1 MNPQAQYPADHSAG
15 HGPKPEFEPTP
26 RGFWTSKTGIVTIAF
41 LLIAA
46 FFLLSEHR
54 AHTLGVLPFLLLA
67 ACPLLHMFMH
77 GGLGGH
83 GGHGRHVRQKEPEPG
98 SQDGSRRGSEHDH
111 G

>member
-1 MNPQAQYPADHSAG
+1 MNPQAQHPAG
-15 HGPKPEFEPTP
+15 HPAGHEPEPEFEPRP
-26 RGFWTSKTGIVTIAF
+26 SGFWTSKAGLVTIGF

-54 AHTLGVLPFLLLA
+54 AHALGVLPFLLLA

-77 GGLGGH
+77 GGHGGH
-83 GGHGRHVRQKEPEPG
+83 GGHGRHIQQKEAEPG
-98 SQDGSRRGSEHDH
+98 AQNGSTRRKEHDL